1 MISAKPTENFAGITI
16 EGDHDDFYEIMESI
30 YRMTGLEDSYDDYY
44 WSVKNRLLGV
54 CYDIRHAFMGDR
66 EIKLVDNGV
75 HDEMMK
81 WHSMILPRQEVH
93 FSVNIMFPEAVF
105 VALSAPELYVWSSQY
120 YGQRTKK
127 QEEMASFPAQKYSDY
142 VRDKAV
148 IDTLSAVILGAL
160 AEVIGDDELE
170 KLFKLRGRQ
179 YGDIFF
185 NYATQYVDKC
195 NIEYLKTSPEK
206 RKDKLRNIAKRF
218 VQQPDAYKNMKRD
231 LEYSAKQYGCSFHE
245 LHDPKLEY
253 PEEIEW

>member
-1 MISAKPTENFAGITI
+1 MISAKATENLAGITL
-16 EGDHDDFYEIMESI
+16 EGDYDDLHEIVKSI
-30 YRMTGLEDSYDDYY
+30 YRMTGLEEDYEDDY

-66 EIKLVDNGV
+66 EVKLVDNGV
-75 HDEMMK
+75 HEEIMK

-93 FSVNIMFPEAVF
+93 FSVNILFPEAVF
-105 VALSAPELYVWSSQY
+105 VALSVSEIYAQSRQY
-120 YGQRTKK
+120 YGKRSKK
-127 QEEMASFPAQKYSDY
+127 QQENEEFPSEKYSYY

-148 IDTLSAVILGAL
+148 LDTLSAVILGAL

-170 KLFKLRGRQ
+170 KLFKLRGHQ

-185 NYATQYVDKC
+185 DYATQYVDKC
-195 NIEYLKTSPEK
+195 NIEYLKTAPEK

-245 LHDPKLEY
+245 LHDSKMEY

>member
-1 MISAKPTENFAGITI
+1 MISAMPTENLAGIAI
-16 EGDHDDFYEIMESI
+16 EGGHEDFYEIAESI
-30 YRMTGLEDSYDDYY
+30 YRMTGLEESYEDYY

-54 CYDIRHAFMGDR
+54 CYDIRHAYMGNRDV
-66 EIKLVDNGV
+66 KLVNNGV

-93 FSVNIMFPEAVF
+93 FRVNILFPEAIF
-105 VALSAPELYVWSSQY
+105 VALSAQELYVWSRSY

-127 QEEMASFPAQKYSDY
+127 QEENAQFPALKYSDY
-142 VRDKAV
+142 IRDKAV

-160 AEVIGDDELE
+160 ADVIGEDELE
-170 KLFKLRGRQ
+170 KVFKLKGHQ
-179 YGDIFF
+179 NSDIFF
-185 NYATQYVDKC
+185 DYATQYVDKC
-195 NIEYLKTSPEK
+195 NIEYLKTAPEK

-218 VQQPDAYKNMKRD
+218 IQQPVAYKNMKRD
-231 LEYSAKQYGCSFHE
+231 LEYSAKEYDCSFHE